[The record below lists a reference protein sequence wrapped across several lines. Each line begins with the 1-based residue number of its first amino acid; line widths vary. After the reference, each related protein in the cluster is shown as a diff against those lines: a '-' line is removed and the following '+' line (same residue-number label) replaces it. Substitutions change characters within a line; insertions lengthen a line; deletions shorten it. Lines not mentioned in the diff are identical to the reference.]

1 MKKILLI
8 FCLIITLAAAGGA
21 YCYFANPLSKEA
33 SPNIVLIVSDALRSD
48 VIGCYGGDDIR
59 TPNIDYLASQ
69 GVLFENAY
77 TSSPYTSSSS
87 VGMFTGVFPG
97 AYRKGNHASVALRQ
111 YEVPEDHF
119 SIGDLFQSSHYF
131 LLADIENIMVTRSAL
146 KGFKFLS
153 AIYEIPLPQKLEIEQ
168 ATGIKDLSDAYH
180 KMYYSLKRLFNMPL
194 KNQPFFFIKWI
205 LDPHSPYNPPEKFKE
220 TIPVDVSQ
228 LSEDPEYYSEHKLFK
243 RTDICQWSPQEQI
256 YLKELYK
263 KEVETVDE
271 RLGFILKALKYRNVL
286 DNTFIIFTSDHGELF
301 GEKNQWGH
309 GQNYFEKLVR
319 VPLIVSGPG
328 IPKGRKVPNLVS
340 LIGLTP
346 TIADI
351 LSLEIKGDIQ
361 GESFAKLLFKDSG
374 RNQNIYVEQVGQDA
388 FDDLDAYREDNYK
401 LFLFK
406 GGRRELYNIEK
417 DPAELNDIATG
428 NTDIIEKM
436 IEKVKTLRAD
446 NLKRK
451 AWFKDEPEVAMD
463 QETVDNLRTLG
474 YIQ

>member
-1 MKKILLI
+1 
-8 FCLIITLAAAGGA
+8 
-21 YCYFANPLSKEA
+21 
-33 SPNIVLIVSDALRSD
+33 
-48 VIGCYGGDDIR
+48 
-59 TPNIDYLASQ
+59 
-69 GVLFENAY
+69 
-77 TSSPYTSSSS
+77 
-87 VGMFTGVFPG
+87 
-97 AYRKGNHASVALRQ
+97 
-111 YEVPEDHF
+111 
-119 SIGDLFQSSHYF
+119 
-131 LLADIENIMVTRSAL
+131 
-146 KGFKFLS
+146 
-153 AIYEIPLPQKLEIEQ
+153 
-168 ATGIKDLSDAYH
+168 
-180 KMYYSLKRLFNMPL
+180 
-194 KNQPFFFIKWI
+194 
-205 LDPHSPYNPPEKFKE
+205 
-220 TIPVDVSQ
+220 
-228 LSEDPEYYSEHKLFK
+228 
-243 RTDICQWSPQEQI
+243 
-256 YLKELYK
+256 
-263 KEVETVDE
+263 
-271 RLGFILKALKYRNVL
+271 
-286 DNTFIIFTSDHGELF
+286 LF